1 MVRLKDLMRTHPR
14 DAVFLHDMPSAES
27 GFNIPLLETNPAATE
42 LLRYSPDELLGMSFR
57 DIIGSHTM
65 GREFIAALLEDG
77 HAACE
82 TMFTARDG
90 SPVAVTVDIH
100 VLETENGPRCLT
112 VARDR
117 SKIRKLEVS
126 LDEARSE
133 VKRALEAKH
142 EFLANISHELRTP
155 LNGFLGMTQILMG
168 TDLTPSQREYL
179 TLSQDAARR
188 LTKVMSDLISLSCV
202 ESGDIEL
209 VKTTFELHTLM
220 NGLIAPLSR
229 QAAEKSI
236 ALTLDIDPEVPDRI
250 RGDSSKLRQI
260 LINLLFNSIRFTEQG
275 EVAISVTLA
284 EDAGLSDTC
293 MIAFT
298 VRDTGIGIPE
308 EKQNSIFDN
317 FFLGEDYLTK
327 EYGGAGLGLSISRQ
341 LAEVMEGV
349 ITVKSTPGEGSEF
362 TLVVP
367 FQVAAPLKEE
377 DAISRPL
384 MILLAED
391 EQVNSIMASRLLKKE
406 GHAVTIVGNGQQA
419 IEALCSSNYDLV
431 LMDVQMPVVN
441 GVQATRIIRN
451 GSVENVPR
459 DLPIIG
465 ITAFARTSEKKQFIE
480 AGMDRII
487 TKPYE
492 ADELIRAVATTVRRH

>member
-1 MVRLKDLMRTHPR
+1 MVSQKDILRTHTR
-14 DAVFLHDMPSAES
+14 DAAFLHDPPSAES
-27 GFNIPLLETNPAATE
+27 GLTIPILETNDAATE
-42 LLRYSPDELLGMSFR
+42 LLKYTAEEFRGMPFT

-65 GREFIAALLEDG
+65 GSEFVAMLLKDG
-77 HAACE
+77 QASCE
-82 TMFTARDG
+82 TMFTSREG
-90 SPVAVTVDIH
+90 FPVPVTVDSHI
-100 VLETENGPRCLT
+100 LETEGGLRCLT
-112 VARDR
+112 IARDR
-117 SKIRKLEVS
+117 SRMRKLEGA
-126 LDEARSE
+126 LKEARDEA
-133 VKRALEAKH
+133 KRALETKH

-179 TLSQDAARR
+179 SLSQDAARR

-202 ESGDIEL
+202 ETGDMEM
-209 VKTTFELHTLM
+209 VKSTFELHTLL

-236 ALTLDIDPEVPDRI
+236 ALTLDIDPDVPDRI

-260 LINLLFNSIRFTEQG
+260 LINLLFNSIRFTDEG
-275 EVAISVTLA
+275 EVTMSVTLA
-284 EDAGLSDTC
+284 EDTGLSDTC
-293 MIAFT
+293 MIAFM

-308 EKQNSIFDN
+308 EKQNSIFEN

-341 LAEVMEGV
+341 LAEVMDGV
-349 ITVKSTPGEGSEF
+349 ISVRSTPGEGSEF

-367 FQVAAPLKEE
+367 FQIAAQLTEE
-377 DAISRPL
+377 DTVSQPL
-384 MILLAED
+384 AILLAED

-406 GHAVTIVGNGQQA
+406 GHRVTIVGNGQQA
-419 IEALCSSNYDLV
+419 IDALCSSAYDLV

-480 AGMDRII
+480 AGMDRVI